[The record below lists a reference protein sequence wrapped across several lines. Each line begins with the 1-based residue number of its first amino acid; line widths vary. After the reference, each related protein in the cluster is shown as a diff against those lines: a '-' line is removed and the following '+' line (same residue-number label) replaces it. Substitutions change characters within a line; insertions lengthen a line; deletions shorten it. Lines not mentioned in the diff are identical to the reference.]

1 MTPSR
6 PDRREAIKWVAL
18 FGALLALDGSLPPV
32 AAAAVATGAVPDAAA
47 QNGDAL
53 QASSN
58 FKAIYGNPQLKAA
71 FYQFLQNV
79 YHLYPEA
86 RMHQLIADVCAA
98 GHSDREIYRLAQS
111 RLGEIKPLLGD
122 LRFALPALARQK
134 QEMGREMLELLG
146 SARRVNGYMEIGT
159 TGRYISQFRSELD
172 LRGDLVLLHTDEASY
187 SPADLAE
194 RGGLRKLG
202 RFVPMNNYASLSGAS
217 VPDASLDLVSNFIG
231 FHHSPAERLDGFVRS
246 LQRVLRPGGRLIV
259 RDHDVS
265 SDDMNRMV
273 ALAHDVFNMGLG
285 TDWSVNQAE
294 VRHFTSIAQLT
305 AYLEQRGFRSSGKQ
319 RFQSGD
325 PTRNALMEFVRV

>member
-1 MTPSR
+1 MNPAC
-6 PDRREAIKWVAL
+6 PDRREALKWISL
-18 FGALLALDGSLPPV
+18 FGALLALDGAIP
-32 AAAAVATGAVPDAAA
+32 AAAAFAGDAAA

-79 YHLYPEA
+79 YHIYPEA
-86 RMHQLIADVCAA
+86 RMHQLIAEVSEA

-122 LRFALPALARQK
+122 LRYALPALARQK
-134 QEMGREMLELLG
+134 EEMSREMLDLLG
-146 SARRVNGYMEIGT
+146 SSRRVNGYMEIGT
-159 TGRYISQFRSELD
+159 TGRYISQFRSGID

-187 SPADLAE
+187 SPVDLAE

-202 RFVPMNNYASLSGAS
+202 RFVPMNNYAAVAGAS

-231 FHHSPAERLDGFVRS
+231 FHHSPADRLDGFVRS

-285 TDWSVNQAE
+285 TNWTVNQSE
-294 VRHFTSIAQLT
+294 IRHFTSIAQLT
-305 AYLEQRGFRSSGKQ
+305 AYLEQRGFRNSGKQ